1 MADLLNTGLKWLE
14 DQRHEHLTRQI
25 TYERGAES
33 VTLLATIGKSDFE
46 QIDEFGVVH
55 RAQAR
60 DFLVRA
66 QDVAIGGSPTLPQ
79 AGDRIRE
86 TEGAVTYVHEVM
98 SPAGQ
103 PPWRYSD
110 AFRRTLR
117 IHTKLVSLDTPQPA

>member
-1 MADLLNTGLKWLE
+1 MANLLNTSLNWLE
-14 DQRHEHLTRQI
+14 EQRHEHLTREV

-46 QIDEFGVVH
+46 QLDEFGVVH

-60 DFLVRA
+60 DFLVRV
-66 QDVAIGGSPTLPQ
+66 QDLVISGVTTLPE

-86 TEGAVTYVHEVM
+86 ADGGVSYVHEVM

-103 PPWRYSD
+103 PPWKYSD

-117 IHTKLVSLDTPQPA
+117 IHTKLVSTE

>member
-14 DQRHEHLTRQI
+14 EQRHEHLTREV

-33 VTLLATIGKSDFE
+33 VTLLATVGRTEFE
-46 QIDEFGVVH
+46 QLDEFGVVH

-66 QDVAIGGSPTLPQ
+66 QDLVINAATALPQ

-86 TEGAVTYVHEVM
+86 TDSGVAYVHEVM

-103 PPWRYSD
+103 PPWAYSD

-117 IHTKLVSLDTPQPA
+117 IHTKLISTEAE

>member
-14 DQRHEHLTRQI
+14 EQRHGHLTREI
-25 TYERGAES
+25 TYERGADS
-33 VTLLATIGKSDFE
+33 ITMLATIGRSDFE

-60 DFLVRA
+60 DFLIRT
-66 QDVAIGGSPTLPQ
+66 QDLVIGGTEVLPQ

-86 TEGAVTYVHEVM
+86 TDGGVTYVHDVM

-117 IHTKLVSLDTPQPA
+117 IHTKLVSTE